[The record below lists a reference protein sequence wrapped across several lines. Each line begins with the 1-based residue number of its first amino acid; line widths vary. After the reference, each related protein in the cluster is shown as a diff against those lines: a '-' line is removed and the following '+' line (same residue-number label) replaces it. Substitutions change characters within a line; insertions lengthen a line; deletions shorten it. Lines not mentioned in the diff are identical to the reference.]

1 MALQD
6 GSLRV
11 VGFLIW
17 QLASSKARILRESN
31 GSSIAFSDVASELMQ
46 SLPPH
51 AIDYKRVL
59 SLAQFQQEGNW
70 ILPLEG
76 GMARSY
82 F

>member
-6 GSLRV
+6 GNLRV
-11 VGFLIW
+11 VGFHIW
-17 QLASSKARILRESN
+17 QLASSKASILRELN
-31 GSSIAFSDVASELMQ
+31 GSSIVFSDLASEVMK

-51 AIDYKRVL
+51 AIDYRRVQ

-70 ILPLEG
+70 ILPFEG
-76 GMARSY
+76 KMARSY

>member
-6 GSLRV
+6 SNLRV

-31 GSSIAFSDVASELMQ
+31 GSSIAFSDLASELMQ

-51 AIDYKRVL
+51 ATDYKRVL

-70 ILPLEG
+70 ILSLEG
-76 GMARSY
+76 GMPRSY

>member
-6 GSLRV
+6 SNLRV

-31 GSSIAFSDVASELMQ
+31 GSSIAFSDLASELRQ

-51 AIDYKRVL
+51 ATDYKRVL

-70 ILPLEG
+70 ILSLG
-76 GMARSY
+76 RGIARSY